1 MKRFLALLF
10 CSFSALAA
18 NYAPPPVV
26 PDYSSLT
33 NRAGSLINPAT
44 IVLGATNALDGNG
57 GIFIYAVSTQTVDNL
72 TVLPSTST
80 SRWLRTSYIFSTIPA
95 TSPLTLSNG
104 TLSLANIT
112 NWFTFSAGTNMQ
124 VTVTSNTV
132 SYAMTNTT
140 FSGSGG
146 SAISFNGT
154 AVTNVNLTNSH
165 AVRWTGVDTNY
176 QAYITNYFYW
186 EGIPVQ
192 FPTLRDDPY
201 ITWGQA
207 GSNLTATIP
216 AEALDPTRWEHLN
229 WPTLM
234 GRYSASI
241 GDIEY
246 ITVGANLNLDSSSG
260 VLSAVIPP
268 GTNSWQIGVDSTLV
282 VTPNL
287 ADSSELDP
295 TATGTNITYAIVS
308 ESIATNKINTTF
320 QHLLLNQYRVNNLTN
335 WFLSITNNAAD
346 TGRVVWYTN
355 SLGDYV
361 AYATN
366 LPAGGGSG
374 AGTNA
379 FVNGVLYQPF
389 RLTNNLTDTG
399 RVLWRTN
406 SDGDILAYA
415 TNFPASGSGLGT
427 NAFVNG
433 ILLQPVYF
441 TNSSEVFWST
451 NGNGHVVLSINSW
464 DGFWSDLTNSL
475 VASNN
480 IAFAYD
486 TSNNKLMISAVVSTN
501 SGTAVTVDGGA
512 DLSRANF
519 ADASTTGLFDISGT
533 NITFRLPDRDF
544 GAITV
549 SSSGAAM
556 ALDDSTVTSNKIV
569 AANVTIDKLSATGTP
584 LSTNFLAGDYSWKQ
598 VTTNMI
604 PGLVA
609 DILSAATNGPAGG
622 GGGGSG
628 TNFVL
633 NGVLMQPAIVT
644 NSTTLIW
651 TTNASGHI
659 SGTVTNVAGS
669 TTQNVV
675 QRIGGALFY
684 VSGDPAVVSDKS
696 YTGIVTN
703 ATLINGASGIPLQV
717 SLALSGASSTNYVV
731 IAEGYELGSALGFG
745 YAVNNKTTTGV
756 DFWAEYSGSSPD
768 GTWMRVWILDTVS
781 VGGSGGDV
789 ISTANNNFT
798 QTNNFSGPVNAATL
812 TVNDNAYGA
821 GWDGSTNVPSQNAV
835 YDKIESLSSGSDQWS
850 EWDSWEVRRWEFGG
864 NSSGLGL
871 EPGMNFTAISSGTG
885 GTTTGQA
892 VFDGQ
897 NSYLVRTATGTA
909 TSTGGYVNEGAN
921 TLYLSA
927 RPRQWKEDFSL
938 NRTNGAVYRFG
949 YSDSTTTA
957 EPVDALQLVVTNDL
971 VCGVSL
977 SNSVK
982 FVTAS
987 TFQLQQGVSY
997 RGRINQTND
1006 YAHFLVYSN
1015 VVGASAVLVYEDTIA
1030 TGIPLGASRLL
1041 GINSGGFNTATA
1053 NTNGTD
1059 LLYLNRQ
1066 IERKYR

>member
-33 NRAGSLINPAT
+33 NRAGSLINLAA

-57 GIFIYAVSTQTVDNL
+57 GVFIYAVSTQTVDNL

-80 SRWLRTSYIFSTIPA
+80 SRWLRTSYIFSTTPA

-268 GTNSWQIGVDSTLV
+268 GTNSWQIGVDGTLV

-295 TATGTNITYAIVS
+295 TATSTNITYAIVS

-335 WFLSITNNAAD
+335 WFLGITNSATVTWATNANGDWAA
-346 TGRVVWYTN
+346 TASASGGGGLGTNLFVNNVLLQPAKLTN
-355 SLGDYV
+355 S
-361 AYATN
+361 ATVTW
-366 LPAGGGSG
+366 
-374 AGTNA
+374 GTNA
-379 FVNGVLYQPF
+379 NGDIIATAAAGSSGLGTNIFVNGVLLQPAY
-389 RLTNNLTDTG
+389 LTN
-399 RVLWRTN
+399 
-406 SDGDILAYA
+406 SA
-415 TNFPASGSGLGT
+415 
-427 NAFVNG
+427 
-433 ILLQPVYF
+433 
-441 TNSSEVFWST
+441 EVFIST
-451 NGNGHVVLSINSW
+451 NGNGHIVFDVNDW
-464 DGFWSDLTNSL
+464 EGFWSDLTNSL

-644 NSTTLIW
+644 NSATVTW
-651 TTNASGHI
+651 STNGSGHI
-659 SGTVTNVAGS
+659 SATVTNVAGS
-669 TTQNVV
+669 TTSNVV
-675 QRIGGALFY
+675 QKIGGVLFY
-684 VSGDPAVVSDKS
+684 NSTGTTQSGES
-696 YTGIVTN
+696 YFGIATN
-703 ATLINGASGIPLQV
+703 VLINAASGAVPLQATV
-717 SLALSGASSTNYVV
+717 SLSGAPSTNYVV
-731 IAEGYELGSALGFG
+731 IVEPYDINGSYSGSSMAFS
-745 YAVNNKTTTGV
+745 VRDKTTTG
-756 DFWAEYSGSSPD
+756 FQFTAEFGGAALA
-768 GTWMRVWILDTVS
+768 GTWYRVWILDTVS

-835 YDKIESLSSGSDQWS
+835 YDKIQTLGSSSDFWS
-850 EWDSWEVRRWEFGG
+850 DWDDWETVTWTFAG
-864 NSSGLGL
+864 NSAPANL
-871 EPGMNFTAISSGTG
+871 EPGLSFTAVASGLHSINAG
-885 GTTTGQA
+885 LSGSG
-892 VFDGQ
+892 V
-897 NSYLVRTATGTA
+897 SYIRTAA
-909 TSTGGYVNEGAN
+909 SASLNTGGYIHNNSPSAMVLTNRA
-921 TLYLSA
+921 TQFQLSA
-927 RPRQWKEDFSL
+927 YMV
-938 NRTNGAVYRFG
+938 RTNGSISRFG
-949 YSDSTTTA
+949 FGDSLTTT
-957 EPVDALQLVVTNDL
+957 EPTDALMFTTTNEIAWPVAL
-971 VCGVSL
+971 NNGTKTVA
-977 SNSVK
+977 
-982 FVTAS
+982 AS
-987 TFQLQQGVSY
+987 GYTLQQNIPY
-997 RGRINQTND
+997 TFKLYQTND
-1006 YAHFLVYSN
+1006 FARFIIMSN
-1015 VVGASAVLVYEDTIA
+1015 VVGGADVEIYNDTI
-1030 TGIPLGASRLL
+1030 GSGLPLGASRSLNITVG
-1041 GINSGGFNTATA
+1041 GINTITA
-1053 NTNGTD
+1053 NTNQTD
-1059 LLYLNRQ
+1059 IIALEHMCSRRYKR
-1066 IERKYR
+1066 